1 MLWPGY
7 SIDTVQATFLFWLFE
22 PIFYIKEKQ
31 NEKEKQYLGEEQNIN
46 GKERT
51 SLLF

>member
-7 SIDTVQATFLFWLFE
+7 SIETVQATFLFWLFE

-31 NEKEKQYLGEEQNIN
+31 NKKEKQYLGEEQNIN
-46 GKERT
+46 GK
-51 SLLF
+51 